1 MDKKCAVL
9 LSLDSSFI
17 LQNDLFFIYHK
28 VDKDKI
34 DNHINT
40 RDTIN
45 SILLLHHLDLNY
57 LLHIL
62 TNKHYYLSK
71 DSNDILHKLRLFIY
85 YNLHI
90 LQGVTLEDPDNVA
103 DTIYNVMLGQFVMD
117 KTDKLV
123 KLIKDL
129 IRAIGIL
136 SITYK
141 VIETEEDI
149 FMYNNIIK
157 DIKLGDLVY
166 TIKIPFKDIRNR
178 YYK

>member
-1 MDKKCAVL
+1 M
-9 LSLDSSFI
+9 
-17 LQNDLFFIYHK
+17 
-28 VDKDKI
+28 
-34 DNHINT
+34 
-40 RDTIN
+40 
-45 SILLLHHLDLNY
+45 DLNY

-90 LQGVTLEDPDNVA
+90 LQGVTLEDPDDVSDA
-103 DTIYNVMLGQFVMD
+103 IYNAMLGQFVMD

-149 FMYNNIIK
+149 FMFSKIK
-157 DIKLGDLVY
+157 DLKLGDLVY
-166 TIKIPFKDIRNR
+166 TIKIPFKDILHR
-178 YYK
+178 YYRWLKYDYILFI